1 MGSLPSTERPYC
13 FLHSNAIEIIF
24 QCNIFNI
31 ERFHTDCFFKQRYFY
46 ILTFLSIRTATAVPQ
61 DESTNLR
68 RRLASQIDSRTHDQK
83 SQASTADLRSNEEG
97 QRSPSDWGSLTSS
110 QRSTTRVRFQS
121 NRYGPMG
128 GITPTKDF
136 PQTMH
141 YSSWLVR
148 AGYR

>member
-1 MGSLPSTERPYC
+1 MTTQGPVL
-13 FLHSNAIEIIF
+13 F
-24 QCNIFNI
+24 
-31 ERFHTDCFFKQRYFY
+31 FY
-46 ILTFLSIRTATAVPQ
+46 ILTRFKTFFNCNIFYMKHFTQIVFANNDASISWTFYQLGQSAAVPE
-61 DESTNLR
+61 DERTNLR
-68 RRLASQIDSRTHDQK
+68 RRFASRIDSRTHDQK

-110 QRSTTRVRFQS
+110 QRSATRVRFQS
-121 NRYGPMG
+121 NRYGPIG